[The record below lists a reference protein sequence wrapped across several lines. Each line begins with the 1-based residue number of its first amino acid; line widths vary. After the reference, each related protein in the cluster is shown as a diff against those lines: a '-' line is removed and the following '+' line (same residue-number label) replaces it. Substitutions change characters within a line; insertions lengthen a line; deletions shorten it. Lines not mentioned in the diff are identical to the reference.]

1 MPAFSN
7 YASEWCGAVTPSI
20 SQQQYCGRPSGK
32 VRAMF
37 RAMFDECANKPA
49 PKPPRCPKC
58 AQVMRLVR
66 RTPRFDGLPE
76 LFTFE
81 CLACG
86 VFHFEV

>member
-1 MPAFSN
+1 
-7 YASEWCGAVTPSI
+7 
-20 SQQQYCGRPSGK
+20 
-32 VRAMF
+32 MF

-66 RTPRFDGLPE
+66 RTQRFDGLPE